1 MTETDRL
8 LNKEEAAAM
17 LHVPPQTLYTWRKRG
32 KGPQAARYGKR
43 LVWRE
48 SDVRRY
54 IDEAFAKAGAA

>member
-1 MTETDRL
+1 MPEGDRL
-8 LNKEEAAAM
+8 LITEEVAEI
-17 LHVPPQTLYTWRKRG
+17 LRVPTQTLYTWRKAG
-32 KGPQAARYGKR
+32 KGPKAARLGKG